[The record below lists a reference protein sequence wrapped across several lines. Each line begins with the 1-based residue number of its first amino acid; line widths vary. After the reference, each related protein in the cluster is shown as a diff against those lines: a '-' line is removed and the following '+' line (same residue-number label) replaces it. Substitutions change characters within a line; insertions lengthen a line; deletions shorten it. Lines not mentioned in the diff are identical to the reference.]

1 MFTKLIIAA
10 AATALLAGPARAAP
24 VLFDFESA
32 AIGTQTP
39 FTTTSN
45 GVAATFTG
53 PDGVDPDAFEISY
66 NSSSG
71 PFGAPYRT
79 LNVAFLTTGTAFG
92 AIGSALTI
100 RFSVAVDSIQ
110 MRFALD
116 DPGATATL
124 ALVTDRG
131 GSASAAGA
139 LSTGF
144 RYPEGV
150 LAYSG
155 AAFTAL
161 TLSSTAPGF
170 QLDEI
175 AVTPVTPV
183 PEPGSLM
190 LFGPALVGMLA
201 SVRRRK
207 AGAA

>member
-1 MFTKLIIAA
+1 
-10 AATALLAGPARAAP
+10 
-24 VLFDFESA
+24 
-32 AIGTQTP
+32 
-39 FTTTSN
+39 
-45 GVAATFTG
+45 
-53 PDGVDPDAFEISY
+53 
-66 NSSSG
+66 
-71 PFGAPYRT
+71 
-79 LNVAFLTTGTAFG
+79 VAFLTTGTAFG

-124 ALVTDRG
+124 ALVTDRR

-139 LSTGF
+139 LSAGF
-144 RYPEGV
+144 HYPEGV

-183 PEPGSLM
+183 TPVPEPGSLA
-190 LFGPALVGMLA
+190 LLGPALVGMLA
-201 SVRRRK
+201 SIRHRK